1 MSQHYGHVLTKR
13 YWQKRERGGETL
25 EQRPCPRRLTVKP
38 ITEGAGR
45 EKIIA
50 QVILFPP
57 LTLLSRLDPD
67 SFGQTVNESGNRQLE
82 GQADFY
88 LATKMIASCLSLTS
102 GQRVQEIIQR
112 S

>member
-1 MSQHYGHVLTKR
+1 MCSPKNLAEEGVEGVDT
-13 YWQKRERGGETL
+13 GAETL
-25 EQRPCPRRLTVKP
+25 SLQIEYQTNNRRSGK
-38 ITEGAGR
+38 G
-45 EKIIA
+45 KIIA

-82 GQADFY
+82 GQADSY

-112 S
+112 G